1 MHSTLLNMS
10 RARLEHEGEENFNVG
25 DDNVIPIPAA
35 GLQAVHGP
43 AGTS

>member
-1 MHSTLLNMS
+1 MLFP
-10 RARLEHEGEENFNVG
+10 ARNDKRNFIVG

-43 AGTS
+43 AGST